1 MYGRRLPQIDGYKQ
15 TDKAAAMQEFHR
27 GMPSANKDKEVRRAD
42 YKHRVGDNKMN
53 QNYNKSSNHVQKAN
67 TERKQ
72 HKPGALRECGD
83 WSQHVSSSGKIYF
96 YNNKTNVSKWEKPK
110 EWDDSKAI
118 NLKPNRPKP
127 STHKGGVKNNRS
139 MHANKNSTDTDYRNH
154 QASKDYQ
161 DRDYRSKTTG
171 SSDRDYRDVD
181 YRDSGSKTTNSR
193 TNDASS
199 DKDYRGSGGGG
210 GGTSTAH
217 SRSHMGN
224 SFTTTQVGSNG
235 QSLVSGV
242 KSENY
247 KPTTGEYYDYS
258 NWDGNCPP
266 PLKSE
271 QQQQLSQNNATPLS
285 TENNSQSS
293 QHSADLDRG
302 GGAGGGN
309 SDTSLPNSQSSQQS
323 KATSAFVRQLS
334 NVLNKAAGNK
344 SNNAATNAN
353 KQNSSKSTPE
363 QNLKNALQLLL
374 DAASKNQAQQNEAN
388 GSDNHV
394 ADKKEDGEPPA
405 KKPCNADNEVSS
417 QDSSSGDG
425 GGKTNDEVDSLP
437 PLPLF
442 THLYTLRDTFDPN
455 TVRHIQNWPSEPYEK
470 QSQHIA
476 LDYHKFMAHNMSDLN
491 AQLVTSRSHVRSS
504 EILSVIQ
511 EQRLLYLR
519 QQIKDLQKTSS
530 SSSNSSSNGP
540 FT

>member
-1 MYGRRLPQIDGYKQ
+1 
-15 TDKAAAMQEFHR
+15 
-27 GMPSANKDKEVRRAD
+27 
-42 YKHRVGDNKMN
+42 
-53 QNYNKSSNHVQKAN
+53 
-67 TERKQ
+67 
-72 HKPGALRECGD
+72 
-83 WSQHVSSSGKIYF
+83 
-96 YNNKTNVSKWEKPK
+96 
-110 EWDDSKAI
+110 
-118 NLKPNRPKP
+118 
-127 STHKGGVKNNRS
+127 

-302 GGAGGGN
+302 NLFVVLLHLCSFVSHGN
-309 SDTSLPNSQSSQQS
+309 
-323 KATSAFVRQLS
+323 AFTNTFFFAKDECQGRYF
-334 NVLNKAAGNK
+334 NVK
-344 SNNAATNAN
+344 
-353 KQNSSKSTPE
+353 
-363 QNLKNALQLLL
+363 
-374 DAASKNQAQQNEAN
+374 
-388 GSDNHV
+388 
-394 ADKKEDGEPPA
+394 
-405 KKPCNADNEVSS
+405 
-417 QDSSSGDG
+417 
-425 GGKTNDEVDSLP
+425 
-437 PLPLF
+437 
-442 THLYTLRDTFDPN
+442 
-455 TVRHIQNWPSEPYEK
+455 
-470 QSQHIA
+470 
-476 LDYHKFMAHNMSDLN
+476 
-491 AQLVTSRSHVRSS
+491 
-504 EILSVIQ
+504 
-511 EQRLLYLR
+511 
-519 QQIKDLQKTSS
+519 
-530 SSSNSSSNGP
+530 
-540 FT
+540 